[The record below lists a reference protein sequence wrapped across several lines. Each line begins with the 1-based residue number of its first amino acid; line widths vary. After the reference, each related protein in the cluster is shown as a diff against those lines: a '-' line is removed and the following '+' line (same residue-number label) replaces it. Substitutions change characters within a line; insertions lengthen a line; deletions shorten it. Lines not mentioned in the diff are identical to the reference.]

1 MKATGDLFSKIYD
14 MENLK
19 KAHKNARRGKGWYA
33 EVKQVESDLDTYLK
47 ALQESL
53 INHTYKTSPYKV
65 FTKKEGKKEREI
77 YKLPYYPDRICQW
90 AILQVIEEFLLK
102 NMTTDTYS
110 AIPKRGAQPII
121 NQLRGYEKV
130 VKKDGKVVS
139 KKWIPSIL
147 VSDPEGTKYCL
158 KLDVR
163 KYYPTMV
170 HEVLKEKLRKLFKDK
185 ELIWLLDEI
194 IDSISTCPAT
204 EENIEILQELGVCV
218 NILIDDTGRE
228 YIDGVGIPIG
238 NYVSQYD
245 GNFNLS
251 IVDHWLKEVKGV
263 KYYFRY
269 MDDMVIFGYSKEWL
283 HNLKRE
289 LDVFM
294 AENLKQVIKHN
305 WQVFPSKVR
314 GIDFV
319 GYRFFGEYTLL
330 RKSTC
335 KNFKKKMLEIS
346 KKIEN
351 NVSPTY
357 GEWCSFNSYKGWLKN
372 CDSYRLIQKYLQPNV
387 EYMQNYYIKEVKG
400 NAEICKRKEYRRNS
414 ASDGGRRVPRCA

>member
-19 KAHKNARRGKGWYA
+19 KAHKNARRGKGWYE
-33 EVKQVESDLDTYLK
+33 EVKQVESDLDGYLLK
-47 ALQESL
+47 LQESL
-53 INHTYKTSPYKV
+53 INHTYKTSPYKM
-65 FTKKEGKKEREI
+65 FYKREGNKEREI

-90 AILQVIEEFLLK
+90 AILQVIEEYLLK
-102 NMTTDTYS
+102 TMTTDTYS

-130 VKKDGKVVS
+130 IKKDGKVVK
-139 KKWIPSIL
+139 KKWIPSVL
-147 VSDPEGTKYCL
+147 VSDPEGTAYCL

-170 HEVLKEKLRKLFKDK
+170 HEVLKEKFRKLFKDK

-204 EENIEILQELGVCV
+204 EENIEILQGLGVCV
-218 NILIDDTGRE
+218 NVLIDDTGRE

-263 KYYFRY
+263 KYYYRY
-269 MDDMVIFGYSKEWL
+269 MDDMVILGSSKEWL
-283 HNLKRE
+283 HELKRD

-294 AENLKQVIKHN
+294 AENLKQVVKHN

-335 KNFKKKMLEIS
+335 KNFKKKMLCIS
-346 KKIEN
+346 KKREN

-357 GEWCSFNSYKGWLKN
+357 GDWCSFNSYKGWLMN

-400 NAEICKRKEYRRNS
+400 NAEICKRKEHSRNS
-414 ASDGGRRVPRCA
+414 ASSGGRRVPRCA